1 MPPEGY
7 QDWREILI
15 AAAALRSG
23 LLAAMAESRRPVD
36 LATAARLEPRAVAIV
51 SAALVDLGY
60 AHADA
65 DGRIGLTGT
74 GRRALSPDG
83 DGRDLGADLLLGE
96 RSIRNHLRLD
106 RALAGE
112 PPGDDVSQGDAEERM
127 RFVRAMR
134 HIAAPRAPL
143 TADALGPPPPG
154 GRLLDIG
161 GAPGTYAEAF
171 AAAGWSVTVM
181 DLPEMLAVTGEDL
194 VRAGIATISGDATEG
209 VPGGPWQAVYVGN
222 LLHLL
227 DAPAAER
234 LVADAAAALAPG
246 GVLAIQELM
255 RGRAPQAH
263 LFAVLMLLATPGGD
277 TYTEEDYRRWAEGAG
292 CRAERVV
299 DLDDRQHQLMITR
312 RAGGRAPV
320 R

>member
-1 MPPEGY
+1 MPPEGS

-23 LLAAMAESRRPVD
+23 LLAAMTEPRRPGD
-36 LATAARLEPRAVAIV
+36 LAAAARLEPRAVAIV
-51 SAALVDLGY
+51 TAALVDLGY
-60 AHADA
+60 ASADA
-65 DGRIGLTGT
+65 DGRIGLTAT
-74 GRRALSPDG
+74 GEGALSPG
-83 DGRDLGADLLLGE
+83 PDGRDAGADLLLGE

-112 PPGDDVSQGDAEERM
+112 PPGDDVSRGDTEERM
-127 RFVRAMR
+127 RFLRAMR
-134 HIAAPRAPL
+134 NIAAPRAPL
-143 TADALGPPPPG
+143 TAAAVGPPPPG

-161 GAPGTYAEAF
+161 GAPGTYAQAF

-194 VRAGIATISGDATEG
+194 AQAGIATIPGNATEG
-209 VPGGPWQAVYVGN
+209 VPPGPWQAVYIGN

-227 DAPAAER
+227 DAPTAER
-234 LVADAAAALAPG
+234 LVAGAAAALEPG

-277 TYTEEDYRRWAEGAG
+277 TYAEDDYRAWAERGG
-292 CRAERVV
+292 CRVERVV
-299 DLDDRQHQLMITR
+299 DLDDRQHQLMISR
-312 RAGGRAPV
+312 RDGGRAPV